1 MITEALDRLEAKIR
15 ELLTSLENLREEN
28 SAFRRVAGQKDRRL
42 STQEV
47 IGRIDSLKLEKERLE
62 SKMERA
68 EQALERI
75 IEKFDKLDL

>member
-1 MITEALDRLEAKIR
+1 MTEALDRLEAKIR

-42 STQEV
+42 SIQEI
-47 IGRIDSLKLEKERLE
+47 IGRIESLRLDKERLE
-62 SKMERA
+62 AKMERA

>member
-1 MITEALDRLEAKIR
+1 MPEALDRLEAKIK

-28 SAFRRVAGQKDRRL
+28 SAFRRVAGQKDRSL
-42 STQEV
+42 STQEI

-68 EQALERI
+68 EQALEWL
-75 IEKFDKLDL
+75 IEKFDKLDP

>member
-1 MITEALDRLEAKIR
+1 VITEALDRLEAKIR

>member
-1 MITEALDRLEAKIR
+1 MTEALDRLEAKIR

-28 SAFRRVAGQKDRRL
+28 SAFRRVAGQKERRL
-42 STQEV
+42 STQEI
-47 IGRIDSLKLEKERLE
+47 IGRIESLKLEKVRLE

>member
-28 SAFRRVAGQKDRRL
+28 SAFRRVAGQKDRGL